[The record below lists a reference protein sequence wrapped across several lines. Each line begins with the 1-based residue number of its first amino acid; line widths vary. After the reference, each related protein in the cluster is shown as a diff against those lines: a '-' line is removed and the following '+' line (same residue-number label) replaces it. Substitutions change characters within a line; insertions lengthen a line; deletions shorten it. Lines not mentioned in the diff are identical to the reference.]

1 MIRLNKL
8 KFLMAKKGYDAV
20 IITDRKNVFYYS
32 GLMSTAG
39 YLVVTA
45 DKNILVTDFRYIEQA
60 NMQAPNFT
68 VVNVK
73 DFDIS
78 DVICD
83 GMTVGFENES
93 IIYSEY
99 EFFAKKTKN
108 LKPLDK
114 LLLMQRSI
122 KEPKEA
128 EYIQKAVDIA
138 DKAFN
143 HILSYIKPDV
153 SENDVALEI
162 EYFMKK
168 NGADGISFDTIV
180 ATGKRGS
187 MPHAVP
193 TDAKIKKGD
202 FVVMDF
208 GCMCNG
214 YCSDMTRTVSVG
226 NPKPDDIEVY
236 NTVLKAQLT
245 ALDAIKEGISG
256 CDAHKISEDII
267 NQKYKGTFGHSLG
280 HGVGLEIHEYPNL
293 SPKNPIGLCEGNVVT
308 VEPGIYIPSKLGVR
322 IEDMGMV
329 TKNGFLNF
337 TKSPKELIVL

>member
-1 MIRLNKL
+1 MTRLDKL
-8 KFLMAKKGYDAV
+8 KFLMSKKGYDAV

-32 GLMSTAG
+32 GFMSTAG
-39 YLVVTA
+39 YLVITT

-60 NMQAPNFT
+60 NLQAP
-68 VVNVK
+68 
-73 DFDIS
+73 DFEVTDANDFEIL
-78 DVICD
+78 DVING

-93 IIYSEY
+93 IVFSEY
-99 EFFAKKTKN
+99 EAFAKKIKN
-108 LKPLDK
+108 LQPLDK

-138 DKAFN
+138 DMAFN

-153 SENDVALEI
+153 SEKDIALEI
-162 EYFMKK
+162 EYFMKRH
-168 NGADGISFDTIV
+168 GAEGLSFDTIV
-180 ATGKRGS
+180 ASGKRGS

-193 TDAKIKKGD
+193 TDAKIKHGD
-202 FVVMDF
+202 MVVMDF
-208 GCMCNG
+208 GCTYKG
-214 YCSDMTRTVSVG
+214 YCSDMTRTVAVG
-226 NPKPDDIEVY
+226 TPDTEAIEVY
-236 NTVLKAQLT
+236 NTVLKAQLS
-245 ALDAIKEGISG
+245 ALDVIAECVKG

-267 NQKYKGTFGHSLG
+267 NQKYNGTFGHSLG

-293 SPKNPIGLCEGNVVT
+293 SPKNPLPLIKGNVVT

-329 TKNGFLNF
+329 TADGFLNF